1 MSRRVKGGLRGV
13 KTARRTS
20 VWLLGLCLPVAMAH
34 AQSRTVVLDAA
45 HGGPDTGTVFA
56 PQVFE
61 KNIVL
66 ALSVHLRSA
75 LAARGFAVVTTREND
90 TNPTPETRS
99 AEANHANAAAC
110 IVLHATAN
118 GTGVHLYTSS
128 LAQAAPPNAGG
139 LVPWSAAAAPFATQ
153 SLEFSSEVARAMTS
167 AGVPYTVGSVRLAGL
182 DALRCP
188 TVVVEVA
195 PWRSSPTHSGYA
207 PVDDGDYQSKLV
219 DALAAACMAWRSES
233 AHGGSQ

>member
-1 MSRRVKGGLRGV
+1 MRVVRRASGWV
-13 KTARRTS
+13 
-20 VWLLGLCLPVAMAH
+20 LGAVLPVAAAH
-34 AQSRTVVLDAA
+34 AQSRTIVLDAA

-66 ALSVHLRSA
+66 GLSVHLRSA
-75 LAARGFAVVTTREND
+75 LAARGFTVVTTREND
-90 TNPTPETRS
+90 ASPTVEIRS

-128 LAQAAPPNAGG
+128 LAGAQSATAGA
-139 LVPWSAAAAPFATQ
+139 LVPWSAAGAAFATQ

-167 AGVPYTVGSVRLAGL
+167 AGVPYTLGSVRLAGL
-182 DALRCP
+182 DSLRCP

-207 PVDDGDYQSKLV
+207 PVDDGDYQGKLV
-219 DALAAACMAWRSES
+219 DALAAACMAWRSE
-233 AHGGSQ
+233 APHGGTP